1 MKYLF
6 SLLRQRRT
14 PPDLDRTGDV
24 FIWIWHYFWKVTLW
38 ITFEVTP
45 DPKIRELPIHEALTV
60 LAARQLRMLLPG
72 EEGVTGAEGRGPGS
86 PAGSPTFSGLFI
98 VSSSDHSVSSQGF
111 SFLTCTLEGSQS
123 LFSAPR
129 AVGIRMSTIL
139 RSSLKRKN
147 HQPPC
152 FYRRMSPL

>member
-1 MKYLF
+1 MFLF
-6 SLLRQRRT
+6 
-14 PPDLDRTGDV
+14 GYGII
-24 FIWIWHYFWKVTLW
+24 FKKVTLL
-38 ITFEVTP
+38 ITFKVAP
-45 DPKIRELPIHEALTV
+45 DQKIRKLPIDESLTV
-60 LAARQLRMLLPG
+60 LAAGQLRMS
-72 EEGVTGAEGRGPGS
+72 AAWGRRHDWGRRKGPWITS
-86 PAGSPTFSGLFI
+86 WEPNFLVFSFLFI

-129 AVGIRMSTIL
+129 AIGICMSTIL